1 MWKVIEFFAY
11 DDSQKMV
18 ASMNGKMLNHRR
30 QVDAKVVIT
39 AEVEDTAKWEQGFRS
54 HGDLFRSQ
62 TITTPISMAIREG
75 NQVAICAEPADLGT
89 FMEILESPVTAE
101 AMGHDGVRRDTVK
114 VYLMDREF
122 QS

>member
-1 MWKVIEFFAY
+1 MP
-11 DDSQKMV
+11 
-18 ASMNGKMLNHRR
+18 
-30 QVDAKVVIT
+30 KVVIT
-39 AEVEDTAKWEQGFRS
+39 AEVEDTAKWEQGFHS

-75 NQVAICAEPADLGT
+75 NEVAICAEPADLGT

-114 VYLMDREF
+114 VYVMDREF